1 MKEVNEY
8 WTVMSQNKIEYLLNL
23 VCKSYQYN
31 KIKDVYNKVK
41 QLSNID
47 QSILKKLESRTK

>member
-8 WTVMSQNKIEYLLNL
+8 WTVMSRNKIEYLLNL

-41 QLSNID
+41 
-47 QSILKKLESRTK
+47 